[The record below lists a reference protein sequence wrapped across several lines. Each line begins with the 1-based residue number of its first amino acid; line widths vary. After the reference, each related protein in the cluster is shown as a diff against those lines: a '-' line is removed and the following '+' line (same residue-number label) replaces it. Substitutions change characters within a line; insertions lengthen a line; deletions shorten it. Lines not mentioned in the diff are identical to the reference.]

1 VNWSCFMGALVRSA
15 CKRDPQRMTAAG
27 CRLDAED
34 ERERF
39 WKTRGQAPSPLALS
53 RRLSRPDNRLE
64 SSKRVISRAWLRP
77 SQAASRGAIDVAPS
91 SSASEDSLGVSE

>member
-1 VNWSCFMGALVRSA
+1 MRSA

-39 WKTRGQAPSPLALS
+39 GKSRGQAALPLALS

-64 SSKRVISRAWLRP
+64 SSKRIISAHGFARLKLRAEEQSMSRPQRLRI
-77 SQAASRGAIDVAPS
+77 R
-91 SSASEDSLGVSE
+91 